1 MKNLEKSWFAKF
13 SEQVVFRYVWS
24 QILCSV
30 RSTTTWWREMLWNG
44 FLTVLDRMPRRC
56 GCPQEAARSEPW
68 GETSR
73 EKDEPRQATAEPL
86 RQWDTLEALWLLQG
100 GGSGGCPHW
109 VTFLAIL
116 SSRPDLS
123 EWKIVMTIT
132 ATTEGAP
139 NLYPTLFHA
148 KSWEKHFINLSFKPY
163 PFMSIIILQL
173 RKQRLRKIKQVVWL

>member
-1 MKNLEKSWFAKF
+1 MSDP
-13 SEQVVFRYVWS
+13 
-24 QILCSV
+24 
-30 RSTTTWWREMLWNG
+30 RSYALSALPQHDGGRCFGMAFWPC
-44 FLTVLDRMPRRC
+44 LT
-56 GCPQEAARSEPW
+56 GCPEDVAVPRKLPGQSPW

-123 EWKIVMTIT
+123 EVVKWKIVMTIT